1 MEDSKT
7 YCSSKFPWAYGR
19 VSLKFVDNLSYVPSK
34 SSPALIYTV
43 YIYSSLPM
51 NVPIQNG
58 KSGTLIIGAVM
69 LMNQFGK
76 KGVMRRNKM

>member
-1 MEDSKT
+1 MEGSKT
-7 YCSSKFPWAYGR
+7 YCFSKFPWAHGR
-19 VSLKFVDNLSYVPSK
+19 VSLNLSMYPQK
-34 SSPALIYTV
+34 GSPALIYTV